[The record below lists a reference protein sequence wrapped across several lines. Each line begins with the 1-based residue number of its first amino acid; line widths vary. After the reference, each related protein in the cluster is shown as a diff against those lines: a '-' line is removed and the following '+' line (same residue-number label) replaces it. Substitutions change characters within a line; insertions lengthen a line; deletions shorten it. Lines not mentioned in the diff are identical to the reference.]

1 MTTTLHLVRAG
12 SALPPGVVAEGDQV
26 VYLEEAI
33 DYDQLVALIFAAGRV
48 ITW

>member
-12 SALPPGVVAEGDQV
+12 ATLPPGVVAEGDRV
-26 VYLEEAI
+26 VYLEESI
-33 DYDQLVALIFAAGRV
+33 DHDQLVALIVAAGRV